1 MGTFAETATVDDRL
15 SFTNQG
21 NKVLFSVS
29 LCSKQTELCL
39 FRFPFAATK

>member
-21 NKVLFSVS
+21 KLSFSVS
-29 LCSKQTELCL
+29 ICSKQTKLCL
-39 FRFPFAATK
+39 SRFPFAATK